1 MATYSYYILHASL
14 QYRTISNGHGFIL
27 TQMNHDLVIPGLPE
41 ISSKKP
47 ESFISN
53 INQKVEADPSP
64 STYAPY
70 LLADPS
76 GMTIDVELTIVTE
89 DDKTIL
95 GKIRDKMSF
104 LNRILIAETPDKTKI
119 GYSLEFDSGI
129 SISAFEKFDFDKIIT
144 GKVQKIAQA
153 ALRKVAI

>member
-14 QYRTISNGHGFIL
+14 QYQSVGHGFVL
-27 TQMNHDLVIPGLPE
+27 TQMSHDLVSPGLPE

-53 INQKVEADPSP
+53 INQRVESNPSSP
-64 STYAPY
+64 VYAPY
-70 LLADPS
+70 LPTNPS
-76 GMTIDVELTIVTE
+76 GMTIDVELTLVTE
-89 DDKTIL
+89 DDTTIL
-95 GKIRDKMSF
+95 GKIRDKMSV
-104 LNRILIAETPDKTKI
+104 LNRILITESPDKTKI

-129 SISAFEKFDFDKIIT
+129 SISAFEKFDFDEIIT
-144 GKVQKIAQA
+144 DKAKVQKIVQA

>member
-1 MATYSYYILHASL
+1 MATYSYYILHTSL

-27 TQMNHDLVIPGLPE
+27 TQMTHDLVIPGLPE

-76 GMTIDVELTIVTE
+76 GMTIDVELTLVTE
-89 DDKTIL
+89 DDKTIMN
-95 GKIRDKMSF
+95 KIREKMSV
-104 LNRILIAETPDKTKI
+104 LNTVCPIRLGSHGATLLKDCQNKKDT
-119 GYSLEFDSGI
+119 
-129 SISAFEKFDFDKIIT
+129 IICP
-144 GKVQKIAQA
+144 A
-153 ALRKVAI
+153 AL